1 MNLWSFAAG
10 FLPVVAF
17 LLGLRLMDSYKL
29 VHRQALLLALA
40 SGVGIAVVAF
50 LVNSALLMF
59 AHLPDVVLRA
69 WVAPVLEEALKAIVV
84 AWLIHTDRVGFVVDA
99 AVFGF
104 AIGAGF
110 ALAENVYYMN
120 ALRDSTL
127 TLWLVRGLGTA
138 VMHGSTTALFAIVAK
153 ALADRGARS
162 GGGWVAFLPGLAV
175 AVIVHAAFN
184 QFAASSYVA
193 PDVTSPVN
201 RLLNPYLTTAILL
214 ATMPV
219 LLLAAF
225 EYSERSTRAWLSSGF
240 DGEMQMLEKILDGE
254 VADTRVG
261 RFLDTLR
268 HRFEPMVVADLLC
281 LLTIHLELSLRA
293 KGMLIAREVGI
304 DMPVDDSVRANLEE
318 LKYLERTVGPMGC
331 LAILPLRRTS
341 RRDLWQILL
350 LERASGR
357 AVPPAK

>member
-1 MNLWSFAAG
+1 MITNAWSLLAG
-10 FLPVVAF
+10 FLPVIAF

-29 VHRQALLLALA
+29 VHRQSLLLALA
-40 SGVGIAVVAF
+40 AGVGTAVLAYVLNSSL
-50 LVNSALLMF
+50 LVF
-59 AHLPDVVLRA
+59 AHVPDGLLRG
-69 WVAPVLEEALKAIVV
+69 WIAPVLEEALKAAVV

-110 ALAENVYYMN
+110 ALAENVYYAG
-120 ALRDSTL
+120 ALRDFTL

-138 VMHGSTTALFAIVAK
+138 VMHGSTTALFAIVGK
-153 ALADRGARS
+153 ALSDRGA
-162 GGGWVAFLPGLAV
+162 GPLALVPGFVIAAV
-175 AVIVHAAFN
+175 VHATFN
-184 QFAASSYVA
+184 QISASPFV
-193 PDVTSPVN
+193 
-201 RLLNPYLTTAILL
+201 TTAILL
-214 ATMPV
+214 GSMPV

-225 EYSERSTRAWLSSGF
+225 EYSERATREWLSSGF

-254 VADTRVG
+254 VEDTAVG
-261 RFLDTLR
+261 RYLETLR

-293 KGMLIAREVGI
+293 KGMLIARSVGV
-304 DMPVDDSVRANLEE
+304 DVPVDDSVRANLEE
-318 LKYLERTVGPMGC
+318 MKYLERAVGPTGC

-350 LERASGR
+350 LERASG
-357 AVPPAK
+357 A

>member
-1 MNLWSFAAG
+1 MSMNLWSFAAG

-29 VHRQALLLALA
+29 VHRQALLAALA
-40 SGVGIAVVAF
+40 AGVGIAVIAF
-50 LVNSALLMF
+50 LANSALLAW
-59 AHLPDVVLRA
+59 AHLPSAVLRA
-69 WVAPVLEEALKAIVV
+69 WVAPVLEEALKAIAV

-110 ALAENVYYMN
+110 ALAENVYYAN
-120 ALRDSTL
+120 ALHDSSL

-153 ALADRGARS
+153 ALADRGA
-162 GGGWVAFLPGLAV
+162 GWRAAVPALA
-175 AVIVHAAFN
+175 AAAIVHAAFN
-184 QFAASSYVA
+184 QLSASAFV
-193 PDVTSPVN
+193 
-201 RLLNPYLTTAILL
+201 TTAILL
-214 ATMPV
+214 GSMPL

-240 DGEMQMLEKILDGE
+240 DGEMEMLEKILDGE
-254 VADTRVG
+254 VADTPVG

-293 KGMLIAREVGI
+293 KGMLIARSVGVEI
-304 DMPVDDSVRANLEE
+304 PIDDSLRANLEE
-318 LKYLERTVGPMGC
+318 MKYLERSVGPTGC

-350 LERASGR
+350 LQRASGDAGR
-357 AVPPAK
+357 G